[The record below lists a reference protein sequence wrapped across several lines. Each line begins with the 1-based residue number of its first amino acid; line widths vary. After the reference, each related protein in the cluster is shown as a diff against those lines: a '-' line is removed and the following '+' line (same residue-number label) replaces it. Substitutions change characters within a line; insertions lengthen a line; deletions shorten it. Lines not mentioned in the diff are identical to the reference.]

1 MEVLNKTVPPEIEA
15 LNEAVV
21 ALRPDANMKFVAEV
35 RTGATI
41 KGRHQPDLH
50 GNSEI
55 RLGEDYDFGALAHGL
70 LHALYYRRG
79 FPVATTAPFDI
90 SFATVAEIINCA
102 ASHAALHEEA
112 AELKL
117 PAALWRDYVIGAA
130 ALTGPDE
137 PALTEEGLLNAWLLA
152 DALTLDEA
160 AMAGLAETCRADYP
174 ETWVVVQRL
183 RRTIEYC
190 RTHSGLRWRRGMV
203 ELLRYFDAMARE
215 HHPTVLPPTQT
226 ILISLVL
233 SEPQVK
239 RPAERLFEIAPIS
252 SRVAGF
258 LHKQDGSLFHVRF
271 FGPGSEKR
279 ELASLRAAMK
289 KMRVEEF
296 LDEFQVP
303 YSVDLGAARAAARA

>member
-1 MEVLNKTVPPEIEA
+1 MTSA
-15 LNEAVV
+15 RWRTACCT
-21 ALRPDANMKFVAEV
+21 RST
-35 RTGATI
+35 TGAAS
-41 KGRHQPDLH
+41 RW
-50 GNSEI
+50 
-55 RLGEDYDFGALAHGL
+55 
-70 LHALYYRRG
+70 RR
-79 FPVATTAPFDI
+79 PRRSTSA
-90 SFATVAEIINCA
+90 SRRWAEIINCA

-117 PAALWRDYVIGAA
+117 PAAVWRDYVIGAA

-258 LHKQDGSLFHVRF
+258 LHKQDGSLSTSASSDRDRRS
-271 FGPGSEKR
+271 GSSPACEPR
-279 ELASLRAAMK
+279 
-289 KMRVEEF
+289 
-296 LDEFQVP
+296 
-303 YSVDLGAARAAARA
+303 